1 MASLFERTQ
10 GTQILI
16 SSLTATK
23 DTAATAIYLPLQCAL
38 KEAQFTAGQKADIDV
53 TVLCSEETENVNG
66 LPAASEMSLSGNFYR
81 NAAQDA
87 LRTAYDNDSTY
98 AFKIIFPSGNGY
110 AFIAEVRQ
118 HTWAVSTS
126 AVVTATFALR
136 LKGKPTPITA
146 ARFTTNLPATLT
158 VAAGSALTMTVAV
171 DGGTA
176 PHTYRWLKN
185 GAAVSGQTTAIFNK
199 ASAVAGDAAVY
210 ACEVTDTSTPAITIS
225 SSPCIVTIS

>member
-1 MASLFERTQ
+1 MAALFEKTQ

-16 SSLTATK
+16 SSLPATK

-38 KEAQFTAGQKADIDV
+38 KEVQFTAGQKADIDV
-53 TVLCSEETENVNG
+53 TTLCSEETENVNG
-66 LPAASEMSLSGNFYR
+66 LPAPSEMSLSGNFYR

-87 LRTAYDNDSTY
+87 LREAYDNDSTY
-98 AFKIIFPSGNGY
+98 AFKVIFPSGNGY
-110 AFIAEVRQ
+110 SFIAEVRQ
-118 HTWAVSTS
+118 HTWSVATS

-136 LKGKPTPITA
+136 LKGKPTPMTA
-146 ARFTTNLPATLT
+146 AKFTTNLPDTLT

-176 PHTYRWLKN
+176 PYAYRWLKN
-185 GAAVSGQTTAIFNK
+185 GVAVAGQTNATFNK
-199 ASAVAGDAAVY
+199 ASAVAGDAGVY

-225 SSPCIVTIS
+225 SSPCTVTIS